1 MRIVRFRQM
10 VIKIIFFKC
19 LTLEMSNTSEVH
31 DEDQKHE
38 VVEEEDR
45 TDEDTLDIRP
55 SIFHLVTQ
63 T

>member
-1 MRIVRFRQM
+1 M